1 MMNLEFLETVNLT
14 ALAAAFWRHLMEPKV
29 FPHNLELEKQILS
42 SCLGMDDAAYDLIK
56 PGHFYATPHQ
66 HLFEAMQ
73 GLNSRKE
80 PVEVP
85 LILGEY
91 RTIGKPAK
99 PMLISELLEY
109 PPSADIET
117 SCQKLIGYYRL
128 RETISVCH
136 AATKRS
142 LSGGPDDSSSISA
155 YLRSQLER
163 IDDGAGSQWVRLS
176 DVVTECID
184 RAEDLRQHGGIT
196 GVPSGFRDLD
206 WYTCGFQGGDLIIL
220 AARPGMGKTAFAL
233 NAIGHAAEMG
243 NRSGFL
249 SLEMARQ
256 QVGNRFLSMR
266 SSINALKFRSGRFI
280 PEDWTKMTDA
290 AGAMHQWGVW
300 IDDHPRAH
308 YKDVHR
314 KAREVINRHGAQA
327 LWIDYLGF
335 LDGEK
340 DHGKVE
346 EVQSITRALKQTA
359 KEFNIPIV
367 LICQLSRK
375 CEDRPNK
382 RPILSDLRDSGAIEQ
397 DADCVLFL
405 YRDDYYK
412 QDSKDKGIVEV
423 SISKQRNGPTGT
435 VKLLWQD
442 EFTRFQDLARE
453 A

>member
-1 MMNLEFLETVNLT
+1 
-14 ALAAAFWRHLMEPKV
+14 MEPKV
-29 FPHNLELEKQILS
+29 FPNNIDLERQILS
-42 SCLGMDDAAYDLIK
+42 SCLGMDDTAYDLLK
-56 PGHFYATPHQ
+56 PVHFYNTAHQ

-73 GLNSRKE
+73 NLSSRKE
-80 PVEVP
+80 PVEAS
-85 LILGEY
+85 LILGEFKSMA
-91 RTIGKPAK
+91 KPAK
-99 PMLISELLEY
+99 PELILELFEY
-109 PPSADIET
+109 PPSAAIET
-117 SCQKLIGYYRL
+117 SCHKLIGYYRL
-128 RETISVCH
+128 RETISVCY
-136 AATKRS
+136 AATKRA
-142 LSGGPDDSSSISA
+142 LNGGPDDCSSISS
-155 YLRSQLER
+155 YLRTQLER
-163 IDDGAGSQWVRLS
+163 IDAGAGSQWVHLNDIVS
-176 DVVTECID
+176 ECID
-184 RAEDLRQHGGIT
+184 KAEDLRQHGGIT

-220 AARPGMGKTAFAL
+220 AARPGMGKTAFAI
-233 NAIGHAAEMG
+233 NAIGHAAEAG
-243 NRSGFL
+243 FKSGFL

-280 PEDWTKMTDA
+280 PEDWDKMTDA
-290 AGAMHQWGVW
+290 AGAMQPWGVW

-308 YKDVHR
+308 FKDVHR
-314 KAREVINRHGAQA
+314 KSRDVINRHGAQA

-335 LDGEK
+335 MEGDK

-375 CEDRPNK
+375 CEERPNK

-397 DADCVLFL
+397 DADCVMFL

-412 QDSKDKGIVEV
+412 PDSKDKGIVEV

-435 VKLLWQD
+435 AKLFWQA
-442 EFTRFQDLARE
+442 EYTRFQNMAKE
-453 A
+453 AA